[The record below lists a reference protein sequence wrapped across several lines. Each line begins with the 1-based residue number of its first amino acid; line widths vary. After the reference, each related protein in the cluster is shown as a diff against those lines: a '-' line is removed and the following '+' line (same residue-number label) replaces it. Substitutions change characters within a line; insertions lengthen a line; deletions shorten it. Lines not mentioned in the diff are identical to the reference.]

1 MVLHRS
7 RFSLTRGTL
16 ATLMLLGLATLPQM
30 AQAQTAAIDFT
41 SSGSNTAATTS
52 TRGYEFN
59 ITSSVTVTGLSFFDL
74 GSDGLAQ
81 AHDVGLWDSSGTLLA
96 SVNVPSGTTAPLD
109 SSGKFRFVTLG
120 SSVTLPVATAYRVG
134 AVFVAGSPDQQ
145 FISQVG
151 LTNAPGVSY
160 VQGAFI
166 NNGVNA
172 LTFPT
177 GNLGVNGL
185 SGGSFV
191 IGAASSAPEPGTLAL
206 LALGIVG
213 GVVARRRK

>member
-1 MVLHRS
+1 MYALLAS

-16 ATLMLLGLATLPQM
+16 ATLTLLGLATLPQV
-30 AQAQTAAIDFT
+30 AQAQTAAINFT
-41 SSGSNTAATTS
+41 SSTLNGTSTTS

-59 ITSSVTVTGLSFFDL
+59 ITSSVTVTGLSIFDS

-81 AHDVGLWDSSGTLLA
+81 AHDVGLWNSSGTLLA

-134 AVFVAGSPDQQ
+134 ALFVVGSADTQ
-145 FISQVG
+145 FGDVVG

-160 VQGAFI
+160 VQGIRI
-166 NNGVNA
+166 NNNA

-177 GNLGVNGL
+177 IGLGAFGL

-191 IGAASSAPEPGTLAL
+191 IGAASSAPEPGTIAL
-206 LALGIVG
+206 LALGMVG